1 MIRRFIT
8 LVFAVSSLALAQDRP
23 PSDPAPDNKPATPPT
38 QVAPADPAK
47 PQVRKLDEFRYQIG
61 NVTINQKTREI
72 RFPTKVNMSE
82 GLLEYLIVLQ
92 HGKIHEALLLTEISS
107 LHLNLAFTLL
117 RYPPSRELFSTI
129 DETGHMTGLYPDV
142 PAAVRAGARIAL
154 EVEWDDSGK
163 TRRAPINEWLQNSV
177 KGTPMPPGPWLY
189 CGADFYEGKFIP
201 EMTGDIASIC
211 IAPAALINYAGTD
224 NQNDTVWVGAPK
236 QIPPVGT
243 PVTLIITPYSTTRTL
258 PKP

>member
-1 MIRRFIT
+1 MIRHLIP
-8 LVFAVSSLALAQDRP
+8 LVFAGSSLAFAQDRP
-23 PSDPAPDNKPATPPT
+23 AAETTPDVKPAAPPT
-38 QVAPADPAK
+38 DLQPADPTQ

-61 NVTINQKTREI
+61 NVTLDQKNREI

-107 LHLNLAFTLL
+107 VHLNLAFTLL
-117 RYPPSRELFSTI
+117 RFPPSRELFSTI

-154 EVEWDDSGK
+154 DVEWDDNGK
-163 TRRAPINEWLQNSV
+163 TRRVPINEWLQNST
-177 KGTPMPPGPWLY
+177 KGTPMPPSPWLY
-189 CGADFYEGKFIP
+189 CGADFYEGKFVP
-201 EMTGDIASIC
+201 EMTGDITSIC
-211 IAPAALINYAGTD
+211 IAPAALINYASTD
-224 NQNDTVWVGAPK
+224 NQTDTVWVGTPK

-243 PVTLIITPYSTTRTL
+243 PVTLIITPYSTTRPL
-258 PKP
+258 AKP